1 MLILIRSE
9 KGLLF
14 EFCGASSSAGREV
27 QAGGAGPVC
36 LKGPV
41 RPTNLQQQGLLDVA
55 SSPPEKKL
63 SGKDLQPH
71 VPPTRRIMARPAP
84 RISPASMLLSSLP
97 FRGQKQIRITSFDSW
112 NGLGH
117 SARQKAQFL
126 GGVSLVGIHRFA
138 IEISW
143 VRVDE
148 TIQMVAWNPGGF

>member
-71 VPPTRRIMARPAP
+71 VPPTRRIIGAP
-84 RISPASMLLSSLP
+84 R
-97 FRGQKQIRITSFDSW
+97 TSNQSC
-112 NGLGH
+112 LYV
-117 SARQKAQFL
+117 AQLTTFPWSETDKNYFL
-126 GGVSLVGIHRFA
+126 
-138 IEISW
+138 
-143 VRVDE
+143 
-148 TIQMVAWNPGGF
+148 